1 MARQNEELISHLSGE
16 ISAIV
21 ESERMELVDL
31 EFKRERGGW
40 ILRVY
45 IDKQGGVNLD
55 DCARVSG
62 RVSMMLDIEDSIP
75 YSFNLEVSSPGLDR
89 PIKKLKD
96 FARFDGRLA
105 RIRLS
110 HETAGRK
117 KFLGR
122 LAGVEGELILLK
134 DESEGRIHRLP
145 FESIASARLEIEL

>member
-1 MARQNEELISHLSGE
+1 MAQQNEELISHLAGE
-16 ISAIV
+16 IEAIV

-45 IDKQGGVNLD
+45 IDKQRGVNLD

-62 RVSMMLDIEDSIP
+62 RISMMLDIEDLIP

-89 PIKKLKD
+89 PLKKLGD
-96 FARFDGRLA
+96 FTRFDGKLA
-105 RIRLS
+105 RIRLKP
-110 HETAGRK
+110 ETAGRK

-122 LAGVEGELILLK
+122 LAGVEDEDILLK
-134 DESEGRIHRLP
+134 DENEGQIHRLS
-145 FESIASARLEIEL
+145 FDSIASARLEIEL